1 MVIRDRY
8 SVMGKYKSQYP
19 VVDLFAGPG
28 GLGEGFAELRTND
41 STPVFRS
48 IASIEKEKFAYQ
60 TLLLRHFYRSFRRE
74 DVPDSYY
81 DYLASRISK
90 EELVAGNIKDW
101 EKAGRAVLQ
110 ISLGPEKHNE
120 VRKLIKQRLRGR
132 NRWVLVGGPPCQAYS
147 LVGRSR
153 RKWDPDDK
161 LHFLY
166 EEYLQLIIDHRP
178 PVFVMENVKGLL
190 SARVK
195 NEFVIDKIVKDL
207 SSPQEAVRRNGKGLE
222 YSLYSLSH
230 SGEIKGNVDPK
241 FFVVR
246 AEDYGVPQAR
256 HRMFILGIRSDI
268 DIRPQILEKKNAPSV
283 GEIIGDMP
291 EIRSGVSRQE
301 DSGRLW
307 RNVIGS
313 VNSSAWF
320 SFENEKDRL
329 IKKVVES
336 AVEEIKVSDLKTSS
350 KTYRPPS
357 AMKKWYYDERLD
369 VSVSHEARSHMKSD
383 LHRYLF
389 VSSYGTAFG
398 TSPKLAD
405 FPRELLPAHKNV
417 QAGCEGKMFSD
428 RFRVQVK
435 SEVSRTVTSHIS
447 KDGHYFIHYDP
458 VQCRSLSVREAARLQ
473 TFPDNYFFEGPR
485 TAQYHQVGN
494 AVPPYLAIQ
503 IAEIV
508 KDVLDKIP

>member
-1 MVIRDRY
+1 
-8 SVMGKYKSQYP
+8 MGKCKSQYP

-41 STPVFRS
+41 STPVFGS
-48 IASIEKEKFAYQ
+48 IASIEEEKFAYQ

-74 DVPDSYY
+74 DVPDGYY

-90 EELVAGNIKDW
+90 EELVSGNVKHW

-120 VRKLIKQRLRGR
+120 VRKLINQRLKKR

-153 RKWDPDDK
+153 RKGDPEFEDDER
-161 LHFLY
+161 HFLY
-166 EEYLQLIIDHRP
+166 REYLQLIIDHMP

-190 SARVK
+190 STRVRD
-195 NEFVIDKIVKDL
+195 ESVIDKIVKDL
-207 SSPQEAVRRNGKGLE
+207 SSPQEAVRRNGNGLE
-222 YSLYSLSH
+222 YKLYSLSH
-230 SGEIKGNVDPK
+230 SGEIKGDVGPK

-256 HRMFILGIRSDI
+256 HRMFILGVRSDI
-268 DIRPQILEKKNAPSV
+268 KVQPQILEKKNPPAV
-283 GEIIGDMP
+283 GQIIGDMP
-291 EIRSGVSRQE
+291 RIRSGVSRQK
-301 DSGRLW
+301 DSSCLW
-307 RNVIGS
+307 RNVIAS
-313 VNSSAWF
+313 VKSSAWF

-329 IKKVVES
+329 IKKVIES
-336 AVEEIKVSDLKTSS
+336 AVEEIKVSDLQTSS
-350 KTYRPPS
+350 KAYRPPY
-357 AMKKWYYDERLD
+357 AMKKWYYDERLNI
-369 VSVSHEARSHMKSD
+369 SVSHEARSHMKSD

-389 VSSYGTAFG
+389 VSSYGAAFG
-398 TSPKLAD
+398 ISPKLAD
-405 FPRELLPAHKNV
+405 FPEELLPAHKNV
-417 QAGCEGKMFSD
+417 QAGCQGKMFSD

-435 SEVSRTVTSHIS
+435 SKVSRTVTSHIS

-458 VQCRSLSVREAARLQ
+458 AQCRSLSVREAARLQ
-473 TFPDNYFFEGPR
+473 TFPDNYSFEGPR

-508 KDVLDKIP
+508 KDVLDKIPED